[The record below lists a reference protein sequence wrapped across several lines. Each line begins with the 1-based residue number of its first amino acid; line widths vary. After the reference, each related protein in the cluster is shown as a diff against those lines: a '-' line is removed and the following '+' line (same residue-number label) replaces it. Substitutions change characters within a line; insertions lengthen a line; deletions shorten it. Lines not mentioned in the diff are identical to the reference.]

1 MLNQLRFGV
10 QEYRAVAESGPM
22 WGVHG
27 SSWFMV
33 YQVPGAVESAG
44 LLLALMQLLA
54 RAPWLSATA
63 RSRDTSL
70 IRSNLS
76 P

>member
-33 YQVPGAVESAG
+33 YQVPGVAESAG

-54 RAPWLSATA
+54 RAPWLSKDLVFVLTP
-63 RSRDTSL
+63 SGKCD
-70 IRSNLS
+70 
-76 P
+76 